1 MDVLVIL
8 LCTLAGLVL
17 GAAIGAWLAWRVFS
31 ARPDERETA
40 EQLRTELAQAHTRA
54 EMLDRQLVQQQD
66 RAKQDSDVLRE
77 LNPLAQQL
85 KDLGHHVRVLER
97 DRNHQYGQLAQQLKT
112 ASDTDSALLR
122 NTQALVAT
130 LRANSAR
137 GHWGEV
143 QLRRIVEAAGMLRH
157 TDFTEQAHLRGD
169 DGALRPDLLVFLPG
183 EKTLAVDAK
192 APLAA
197 VLAAEELADDPNAQQ
212 RRRELMLEHAKAV
225 RAHVDQLAKKQYWS
239 ALEHSPELVVCFLPA
254 ESYLAAALEADPR
267 LLDDAFGKNVALVSP
282 VSLLAALK
290 SVAYAWQQENLVDN
304 AKLIVDSSRQL
315 YQRLATVGT
324 HLSAMGTSLR
334 KSVDSYNTL
343 VGSVESRLLPTARRL
358 NELDSTLNAQEPSR
372 PLDSAPRSL
381 SATELTD
388 GPGS

>member
-17 GAAIGAWLAWRVFS
+17 GAGLGIWLTWRRF
-31 ARPDERETA
+31 AEAPGERETA
-40 EQLRTELAQAHTRA
+40 EQLRTELAQARTRS
-54 EMLDRQLVQQQD
+54 EMLDRQLVQEQSRSRQD
-66 RAKQDSDVLRE
+66 ADVLRE
-77 LNPLAQQL
+77 LNPLAQQI

-122 NTQALVAT
+122 NTQALVST

-157 TDFTEQAHLRGD
+157 TDFTEQAHLTGEN
-169 DGALRPDLLVFLPG
+169 GALRPDLLVFLPG
-183 EKTLAVDAK
+183 DKTLAVDAK

-197 VLAAEELADDPNAQQ
+197 VLAAEELADEPDTQQ
-212 RRRELMLEHAKAV
+212 RRRELMAEHAKAV
-225 RAHVDQLAKKQYWS
+225 RAHVDQLAKKQYWQ

-324 HLSAMGTSLR
+324 HLTAMGNSLR

-358 NELDSTLNAQEPSR
+358 NELDATLTAQEPSR
-372 PLDSAPRSL
+372 PIDSAPRSL
-381 SATELTD
+381 SAAELLE
-388 GPGS
+388 

>member
-17 GAAIGAWLAWRVFS
+17 GAALGVWIAWRRFS
-31 ARPDERETA
+31 ENPEERATA
-40 EQLRTELAQAHTRA
+40 EQLRTELAEARTRS
-54 EMLDRQLVQQQD
+54 EMLDRALTQEQS
-66 RAKQDSDVLRE
+66 RARQDSDVLRE
-77 LNPLAQQL
+77 LNPLSQQI

-97 DRNHQYGQLAQQLKT
+97 DRQHQYGQLAQQLKT

-169 DGALRPDLLVFLPG
+169 DGALRPDLLVYLPG

-197 VLAAEELADDPNAQQ
+197 VLAAEELAQAPDAAE
-212 RRRELMLEHAKAV
+212 RRRELMTEHAKAV

-254 ESYLAAALEADPR
+254 ESYLAAALEADPQ

-290 SVAYAWQQENLVDN
+290 SVAYSWQQENLVDN

-324 HLSAMGTSLR
+324 HLTAMGNSLR

-358 NELDSTLNAQEPSR
+358 NELDSTLTAQEPSR
-372 PLDSAPRSL
+372 PIDSAPRSL
-381 SATELTD
+381 SASELLE
-388 GPGS
+388 